1 MLNPL
6 SVSAYLLP
14 PPVVS
19 TIGLLSSE
27 RQPEVDPL
35 GRLAA
40 GAALIAKSR
49 AALKKQSDRFEKFY
63 REAERAGTAPDKL
76 EEAARQILDNERK
89 LAAVLVPQIEELE
102 QTLARK
108 RRSTD
113 FYRSL
118 RRSTEESLDI
128 GKTWLELH
136 QNLRIRLLKLAS
148 DRRLAAGETGSPIL
162 SASGEMERY
171 LRRLASK

>member
-6 SVSAYLLP
+6 GVSAYLLP

-19 TIGLLSSE
+19 AIGLLASE
-27 RQPEVDPL
+27 HQPEVDPL

-40 GAALIAKSR
+40 GAALVAKSR

-63 REAERAGTAPDKL
+63 REAERARATPDKL
-76 EEAARQILDNERK
+76 EEAAQQILDNERQ

-102 QTLARK
+102 RKLARK
-108 RRSTD
+108 RLPTD

-128 GKTWLELH
+128 GKTWLELY

-148 DRRLAAGETGSPIL
+148 DRRLAAGETGSSIL
-162 SASGEMERY
+162 SDSGEMERY